1 MVSDAEI
8 INSHGNS
15 LCYNYVTG
23 CISLIT
29 FFFLDSVLDVNLN
42 LLKSI
47 YYKNDIFYRVF

>member
-42 LLKSI
+42 LLK
-47 YYKNDIFYRVF
+47 